1 MAVVEPAYKVPSK
14 HTVER
19 RIEKRGEDIKERIK
33 AALKEAESV
42 AISSD
47 GWTSISNEAYQTVTG
62 HFVNPNRELECVTL
76 STCAME
82 ESHTG
87 ESIAE
92 RIYHIA
98 SEYDIES
105 KTYGLVRD
113 NASNIDCAAR
123 FLQEGYNIEGDTSC
137 AVRSLKL
144 CINIGLALSKGLL
157 QSASKLVGHFK
168 HSPKALR
175 ALEKAQ
181 EALKIP
187 TQALVQMVKIR
198 WNSAFYMLHRRPIEK
213 VLTDRALTSLDMQR
227 KLKLSDGDWT
237 LIEELNPILPTLE
250 MANTVLCAE
259 NKNHSINGPSI
270 DGQACSKPP
279 SSPGKRHGSYP
290 ELQKCCVFRN
300 RKTFS
305 AQVRR

>member
-62 HFVNPNRELECVTL
+62 HFVNPNWKLECVTL

-113 NASNIDCAAR
+113 NASNMDCAAG

-137 AVRSLKL
+137 AVHTLQL
-144 CINIGLALSKGLL
+144 CINSGLALSKGLL